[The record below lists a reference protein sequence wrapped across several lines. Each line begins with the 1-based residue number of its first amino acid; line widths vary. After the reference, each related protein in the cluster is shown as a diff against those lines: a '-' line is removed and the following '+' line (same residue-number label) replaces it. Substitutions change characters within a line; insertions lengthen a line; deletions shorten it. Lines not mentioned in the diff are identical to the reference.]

1 MIKNLSLALG
11 ELANSTAPQRSLDS
25 LAKVVLENHIALDY
39 ILAERE
45 AIFFFLIANATCY
58 IWLNGSGEIKTQLH
72 KIRELTHWLQ
82 QISPDDLFSFT
93 FRFRL
98 WF

>member
-39 ILAERE
+39 ILVE
-45 AIFFFLIANATCY
+45 
-58 IWLNGSGEIKTQLH
+58 
-72 KIRELTHWLQ
+72 
-82 QISPDDLFSFT
+82 
-93 FRFRL
+93 
-98 WF
+98 